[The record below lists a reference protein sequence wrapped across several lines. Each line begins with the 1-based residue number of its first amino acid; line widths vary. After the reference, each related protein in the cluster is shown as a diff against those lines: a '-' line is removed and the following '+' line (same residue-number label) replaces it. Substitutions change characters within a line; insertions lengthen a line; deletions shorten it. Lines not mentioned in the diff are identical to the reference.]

1 MTYKFSIG
9 LEASGVSE
17 ILMEW
22 LFNSLP
28 MDFTVKNRKVKG
40 FRVVEVTINAM
51 SNEGIND
58 KLAALFKVIREKGFN
73 GVVIKDMKPKKA

>member
-1 MTYKFSIG
+1 M
-9 LEASGVSE
+9 
-17 ILMEW
+17 
-22 LFNSLP
+22 
-28 MDFTVKNRKVKG
+28 
-40 FRVVEVTINAM
+40 VEVTINAM

>member
-17 ILMEW
+17 ILREW

-28 MDFTVKNRKVKG
+28 MDLTVKNRKASVWWK
-40 FRVVEVTINAM
+40 
-51 SNEGIND
+51 
-58 KLAALFKVIREKGFN
+58 
-73 GVVIKDMKPKKA
+73 